1 MTFDT
6 RTAHWQDGRECES
19 WPRALTRNFFEA
31 IHRVTR
37 KCQQK
42 WHIPL
47 TQKGFAPMSSIMAA
61 AGSIPVASALAERR
75 ASLVIAHVCDSME
88 MGGAEKLTAT
98 LCRLQRDRGH
108 TASVHCLYW
117 LGVLGEELR
126 TEGFEVILHH
136 PSSFLHLVRGLYRS
150 FRRSRPDVVH
160 CHNATAAIMAALPA
174 RLAGVKTVIVTRHG
188 LVKPPYQIRRELK
201 FALASR
207 CCDWIVGVCKGTRT
221 NLQAAPFAARDKI
234 VHIYNGADPADIRAV
249 PQPKKGFTLLHV
261 GRLAPLKDHA
271 TLLQAVALT
280 RALHPDMQLWIVGDG
295 PLEASLRK
303 LTDHLGLNECVT
315 FFGEQADVSPFLLAA
330 DLFVSSSVTEGLP
343 VSLLEAMS
351 AGLPALVTNV
361 GGMGEIARLSGAVIL
376 VPASDP
382 EAMAGALCGAFVGRQ
397 ELSKM
402 GQLASHCYE
411 QYFRPERM
419 LDDYMNLYNG
429 YVAQNKALHSAW
441 KIAPSP

>member
-1 MTFDT
+1 
-6 RTAHWQDGRECES
+6 
-19 WPRALTRNFFEA
+19 
-31 IHRVTR
+31 
-37 KCQQK
+37 
-42 WHIPL
+42 
-47 TQKGFAPMSSIMAA
+47 MAA
-61 AGSIPVASALAERR
+61 AGSTPVASAQAERR
-75 ASLVIAHVCDSME
+75 SSLRIAHVGDSME

-108 TASVHCLYW
+108 TASVHCLYR
-117 LGVLGEELR
+117 LGVLGEELKA
-126 TEGFEVILHH
+126 EGFEVILHH
-136 PSSFLHLVRGLYRS
+136 PCSFLQLARGLYRS

-160 CHNATAAIMAALPA
+160 CHNATAAIMAAFPA

-207 CCDWIVGVCKGTRT
+207 WCDWVVGVCEGTQA
-221 NLQAAPFAARDKI
+221 NLLAAPFAARDKI
-234 VHIYNGADPADIRAV
+234 IQIYNGAVPADIRAV
-249 PQPKKGFTLLHV
+249 PRPKKGFTLLYV

-280 RALHPDMQLWIVGDG
+280 RAQQPDVQLWIVGDG
-295 PLEASLRK
+295 PLEFSLRK
-303 LTDHLGLNECVT
+303 LTDELGLNECVT

-351 AGLPALVTNV
+351 VGLPAVVTDV
-361 GGMGEIARLSGAVIL
+361 GGMGEIARLSGAVTL
-376 VPASDP
+376 VPSSDP
-382 EAMAGALCGAFVGRQ
+382 KSMAKAFCDAIAGKQ
-397 ELSKM
+397 KLSEQ

-419 LDDYMNLYNG
+419 LDDYMNLYNRC
-429 YVAQNKALHSAW
+429 VSHNHALHSA
-441 KIAPSP
+441 

>member
-1 MTFDT
+1 
-6 RTAHWQDGRECES
+6 
-19 WPRALTRNFFEA
+19 
-31 IHRVTR
+31 
-37 KCQQK
+37 
-42 WHIPL
+42 
-47 TQKGFAPMSSIMAA
+47 MAA
-61 AGSIPVASALAERR
+61 VSSTPVASALAERR
-75 ASLVIAHVCDSME
+75 TSLSIAHVGDSME

-108 TASVHCLYW
+108 TASVHCLYR
-117 LGVLGEELR
+117 LGVLGEELQA
-126 TEGFEVILHH
+126 EGFEVVLHH
-136 PSSFLHLVRGLYRS
+136 PSSFFHLVRGLYRS

-207 CCDWIVGVCKGTRT
+207 WCDWIVGVCEGTRT
-221 NLQAAPFAARDKI
+221 NLLAAPFAARDRI
-234 VHIYNGADPADIRAV
+234 IHIYNGAWPANNQAV

-280 RALHPDMQLWIVGDG
+280 RTHHPDVQLWIVGDG

-303 LTDHLGLNECVT
+303 LTDDLRLNGCVT

-351 AGLPALVTNV
+351 VGLPAVVTDV
-361 GGMGEIARLSGAVIL
+361 GGMGEIARLSGAVTL
-376 VPASDP
+376 VPSSDP
-382 EAMAGALCGAFVGRQ
+382 GGMARALCDAVAGRQ
-397 ELSKM
+397 KLPKL

-419 LDDYMNLYNG
+419 LEDYMSLYNG
-429 YVAQNKALHSAW
+429 CVSQNQALHSA
-441 KIAPSP
+441 

>member
-1 MTFDT
+1 M
-6 RTAHWQDGRECES
+6 GS
-19 WPRALTRNFFEA
+19 
-31 IHRVTR
+31 
-37 KCQQK
+37 
-42 WHIPL
+42 
-47 TQKGFAPMSSIMAA
+47 FAEVVNAT
-61 AGSIPVASALAERR
+61 PVARAEAERTS
-75 ASLVIAHVCDSME
+75 SLNIAHVGDSME

-108 TASVHCLYW
+108 TVSVHCLYG
-117 LGVLGEELR
+117 LGVLGEELQA
-126 TEGFEVILHH
+126 EGFEVFLHH
-136 PSSFLHLVRGLYRS
+136 PSSFLQRMRSLYRS

-160 CHNATAAIMAALPA
+160 CHNATAAIMAAFPA

-207 CCDWIVGVCKGTRT
+207 WCDWIVGVCEGTRT
-221 NLQAAPFAARDKI
+221 NLLAAPFAARDKI
-234 VHIYNGADPADIRAV
+234 IQIYNGAVPADIRAV
-249 PQPKKGFTLLHV
+249 PRPKKGFTLLYV

-280 RALHPDMQLWIVGDG
+280 RAQQPDVQLWIVGDG
-295 PLEASLRK
+295 PLEFSLRK
-303 LTDHLGLNECVT
+303 LTDELGLNECVT

-351 AGLPALVTNV
+351 VGLPAVVTDV
-361 GGMGEIARLSGAVIL
+361 GGMGEIARLSGAVTL
-376 VPASDP
+376 VPSSDP
-382 EAMAGALCGAFVGRQ
+382 ESMAKALCDAVAGKQ
-397 ELSKM
+397 KLSEL

-419 LDDYMNLYNG
+419 LDDYMNLYNRC
-429 YVAQNKALHSAW
+429 VSHNHALHSA
-441 KIAPSP
+441 